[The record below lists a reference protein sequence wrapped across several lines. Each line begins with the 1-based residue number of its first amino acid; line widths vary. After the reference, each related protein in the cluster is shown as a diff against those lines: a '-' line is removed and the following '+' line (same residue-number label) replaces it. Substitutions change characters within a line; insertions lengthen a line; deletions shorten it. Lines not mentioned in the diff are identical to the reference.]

1 MVSMPMLDDPSRTS
15 QPSDAP
21 LFGGIEGG
29 GTKFVCV
36 IGRGPDEVV
45 AEERIPT
52 TTPQATLS
60 ETVAFFRAG
69 SARFGPIAAIGVGS
83 FGPVDLHE
91 ESRTWGYITTTPK
104 PGWERTDVA
113 GRLKR
118 DLGVP
123 VAFDTDVNAAAL
135 GEARWGAARG
145 LDSFVYLTV
154 GTGIGGGG
162 LLGGRPMHGLV
173 HPEMGHM
180 LLPRD
185 RAADPFPG
193 VCPFHGGCLE
203 GLASGPALLA
213 RWGQPAESLPEGHA
227 AWALEAHYLAIAVV
241 NFICTLSPQRLI
253 LGGGVMDQAH
263 LFPLIRREVVAL
275 LNGYVRAEEILRG
288 IDSYIVPPGLGN
300 RSGRLGAL
308 AMAEHL
314 VRA

>member
-1 MVSMPMLDDPSRTS
+1 MLGDPAHTR
-15 QPSDAP
+15 QQSDAP

-36 IGRGPDEVV
+36 IGRGPDDVV
-45 AEERIPT
+45 AEARIPT

-60 ETVAFFRAG
+60 ETVEFFRSESARAG
-69 SARFGPIAAIGVGS
+69 SLAAIGVGC

-91 ESRTWGYITTTPK
+91 DSPTWGFITTTPK

-193 VCPFHGGCLE
+193 MCPFHGDCLE

-213 RWGQPAESLPEGHA
+213 RWGQPAEDLPEDHP
-227 AWALEAHYLAIAVV
+227 AWPLEAHYLALAVV
-241 NFICTLSPQRLI
+241 NFVCTLSPQRII
-253 LGGGVMDQAH
+253 LGGGVMDQRH

-275 LNGYVRAEEILRG
+275 LNGYLRAAEILDA

-308 AMAEHL
+308 AMAEQL

>member
-1 MVSMPMLDDPSRTS
+1 MLPPSG
-15 QPSDAP
+15 AP
-21 LFGGIEGG
+21 LFGGVEGG
-29 GTKFVCV
+29 GTKFLCV
-36 IGRGPDEVV
+36 IGRGPDDVV
-45 AEERIPT
+45 AEGRIAT
-52 TTPQATLS
+52 STPQATLS
-60 ETVAFFRAG
+60 ETVQFFRTE
-69 SARFGPIAAIGVGS
+69 SARVGTLAAIGVGS

-91 ESRTWGYITTTPK
+91 ASPTWGCITTTPK
-104 PGWERTDVA
+104 PGWEHTDVA

-162 LLGGRPMHGLV
+162 LVGGRPMRGLV
-173 HPEMGHM
+173 HPEMGHL

-193 VCPFHGGCLE
+193 TCPFHGDCLE

-213 RWGQPAESLPEGHA
+213 RWGQPAESLPEGHP
-227 AWALEAHYLAIAVV
+227 AWPLEAHYLALAVV
-241 NFICTLSPQRLI
+241 NLVCTLSPQRII
-253 LGGGVMDQAH
+253 LGGGVMDQGH
-263 LFPLIRREVVAL
+263 LFPLIRHEVVTL
-275 LNGYVRAEEILRG
+275 LNGYLRAGEILDG
-288 IDSYIVPPGLGN
+288 IDSYIVAPGLGS

>member
-1 MVSMPMLDDPSRTS
+1 MTA
-15 QPSDAP
+15 PSDAP

-36 IGRGPDEVV
+36 IGRGPGDVV
-45 AEERIPT
+45 AEARIPT

-60 ETVAFFRAG
+60 ETVEFFRTE
-69 SARFGPIAAIGVGS
+69 SARAGTLAAIGVGC

-91 ESRTWGYITTTPK
+91 DSPTWGYITTTPK

-123 VAFDTDVNAAAL
+123 VVFDTDVNAAAL

-193 VCPFHGGCLE
+193 MCPFHGDCLE

-213 RWGQPAESLPEGHA
+213 RWGQPAEGLPEDHP
-227 AWALEAHYLAIAVV
+227 AWPLEAHYLALAVV
-241 NFICTLSPQRLI
+241 NFVCTLSPQRII
-253 LGGGVMDQAH
+253 LGGGVMDQRH

-275 LNGYVRAEEILRG
+275 LNGYLRAGEILDA

-308 AMAEHL
+308 AMAEQL

>member
-1 MVSMPMLDDPSRTS
+1 MHPS
-15 QPSDAP
+15 SDAP
-21 LFGGIEGG
+21 LFGGVEGG
-29 GTKFVCV
+29 GTKFLCV

-45 AEERIPT
+45 AEGRIAT

-60 ETVAFFRAG
+60 ETVEFFRSE
-69 SARFGPIAAIGVGS
+69 SARVGTLAAIGIGS

-91 ESRTWGYITTTPK
+91 ASPTWGYITTTPK
-104 PGWERTDVA
+104 PGWEHTDVA
-113 GRLKR
+113 GRLRR

-162 LLGGRPMHGLV
+162 LLGGRPLHGLV
-173 HPEMGHM
+173 HPEMGHL

-193 VCPFHGGCLE
+193 MCPFHGDCLE

-213 RWGQPAESLPEGHA
+213 RWGQPAESLPEGHP
-227 AWALEAHYLAIAVV
+227 AWPLEAHYLALAVV
-241 NFICTLSPQRLI
+241 NFVCTLSPQRII
-253 LGGGVMDQAH
+253 LGGGVMDQGH
-263 LFPLIRREVVAL
+263 LFPLIRREVVDL
-275 LNGYVRAEEILRG
+275 LNGYLRVGEILDG

-308 AMAEHL
+308 AMAERL